1 MSDSIS
7 EIIYYPQKYTNVIYK
22 DSEHPALFETD
33 IAPGQTY
40 IYENK
45 NESEFQF
52 KAKDYATLNIQIKYK
67 SGLVQKYKESSPKK

>member
-1 MSDSIS
+1 MKNEYTEVITNMSDSIS
-7 EIIYYPQKYTNVIYK
+7 EIIYYPQKYTNIIYK

-45 NESEFQF
+45 NERG
-52 KAKDYATLNIQIKYK
+52 YIW
-67 SGLVQKYKESSPKK
+67 